1 MVWADKLHPTS
12 LRCRRKNRLSS
23 TEVHL
28 RQLQE
33 DFQARVKMASMAE
46 VMQQPGGCAG
56 GNFFKDV
63 FWGPNGWEE
72 LKKVIKGG
80 TDFCKELSSVL
91 QERVEVEQSYAKSL
105 QKVSSRLAKLCKEAS
120 PDVAK
125 EGSVKSGSSESP
137 CQATV
142 GGCWNSM
149 AEEMEAEAEIHRSV
163 GNGIVDE
170 IIKPIKSLVEAQSKA
185 KKQIEQGVDKKAK
198 ALTDRRSDEAKA
210 KKTSFTATKENE
222 KMVDQL
228 KEAQG
233 RNRSASVTD
242 KDIAKMESKLTK
254 IADGVVK
261 SDNSYHEMGQKAES
275 ARQDWESAVYKAA
288 AQLQMLEEERIS
300 QCSGF
305 LRKYSAFLGAFVPAY
320 SKIQESSS
328 QLEISVNEDIRLSI
342 EQKSTGANVPEQML
356 FSPYACDL
364 NNPMELERRTI
375 NLQSWVDKLESDIA
389 RERKAKE
396 GIQHLAQ
403 VYTETPSYAD
413 MDARADVAQ
422 RLIQANATI
431 NFIEASQNRIQS
443 TLDKINRTTTAQ
455 HWTTQ
460 YMEPGKDKLGF
471 HQTILRVP
479 YNVLQEDSVYSDVP
493 YASYS
498 MGTGTIGRSGGR
510 GMAPSV
516 PSAPSEASLRRP
528 QEETGASGS
537 QPGVLGFN
545 LNATTLRGT
554 VEDKE
559 NRVSNSI
566 LSDMED
572 EFDTVDMSNMI
583 GQSVAQFHYA
593 ANQDDEL
600 TIYPGDVINVY
611 DKSDEGWWQG
621 ELKGK
626 YGLFPASYVKPLE

>member
-1 MVWADKLHPTS
+1 
-12 LRCRRKNRLSS
+12 
-23 TEVHL
+23 
-28 RQLQE
+28 
-33 DFQARVKMASMAE
+33 MASMAE
-46 VMQQPGGCAG
+46 VMQQPGACASG
-56 GNFFKDV
+56 SFFKDC

-80 TDFCKELSSVL
+80 TDFCKELSSLL
-91 QERVEVEQSYAKSL
+91 QERVEVEQMYAKSL
-105 QKVSSRLAKLCKEAS
+105 QKVSSRLTKLCKESS
-120 PDVAK
+120 PDIAK
-125 EGSVKSGSSESP
+125 EGSTKGSSLNGSSDSSS
-137 CQATV
+137 CRATV
-142 GGCWNSM
+142 GGCWNRV
-149 AEEMEAEAEIHRSV
+149 AEEMEAESEIHRSV
-163 GNGIVDE
+163 ANGIVDE
-170 IIKPIKSLVEAQSKA
+170 IIKPIKSLVDAQSKA
-185 KKQIEQGVDKKAK
+185 KKQIESGVDKKAK
-198 ALTDRRSDEAKA
+198 SLSDRRTDEAKA
-210 KKTSFTATKENE
+210 KKTSFTTTKDNE

-233 RNRSASVTD
+233 RNRSNSVTE
-242 KDIAKMESKLTK
+242 KEIAKMESKVGK

-261 SDNSYHEMGQKAES
+261 SDAFYHEAGQKAEA
-275 ARQDWESAVYKAA
+275 ARQDWEVAIYKAA

-305 LRKYSAFLGAFVPAY
+305 LRKYSAFLGAFVPSY
-320 SKIQESSS
+320 TKTQESLS

-342 EQKSTGANVPEQML
+342 DQKSTGANVPEQVL
-356 FSPYACDL
+356 FTTYACDL
-364 NNPMELERRTI
+364 NNPMELERRTMS
-375 NLQSWVDKLESDIA
+375 LQQWVDLLEGDIV

-431 NFIEASQNRIQS
+431 NFIEASQCKIQS

-455 HWTTQ
+455 HWTNQ
-460 YMEPGKDKLGF
+460 YMEHGKDRLGY

-479 YNVLQEDSVYSDVP
+479 YTVLQEDSVYSDVP

-498 MGTGTIGRSGGR
+498 MGTGTIGRSRAR
-510 GMAPSV
+510 GMAPS
-516 PSAPSEASLRRP
+516 APTEASLRRP
-528 QEETGASGS
+528 QEETGACGS
-537 QPGVLGFN
+537 MPGILGFN
-545 LNATTLRGT
+545 VNASILHPG
-554 VEDKE
+554 VENKE
-559 NRVSNSI
+559 NHEASI
-566 LSDMED
+566 MADMEN
-572 EFDTVDMSNMI
+572 EFDTVDMTNMI

-593 ANQDDEL
+593 ASQDDEL
-600 TIYPGDVINVY
+600 TIHPGDVINVY